1 MEKID
6 FKKELKHLYQ
16 PSKKKVEQVDVPEM
30 NFIMVDGHGDPNTAQ
45 EYKEAMEALY
55 GLAYT
60 LKFKSKLE
68 LERDYTVPP
77 LEGLWWADDMDAFL
91 TGDKDQW
98 DWTMMSMVPDW
109 ITPEMIETAK
119 AELKAKKNPSALDK
133 LYVQKF
139 HEGLAAQ
146 ITYIGPYAD
155 EGPTIEKIHNF
166 IAEQGFARS
175 GKHHEIYIGDPRR
188 TAPEKLRT
196 VIRQPM
202 SRE

>member
-6 FKKELKHLYQ
+6 FKKALKHLYQ

-119 AELKAKKNPSALDK
+119 AELKAKKNPPRWISCMSRNSTKGWQRKSPISGRTPMKGPRSRRYTISSPSRASRAAENTTKSTSATRG
-133 LYVQKF
+133 V
-139 HEGLAAQ
+139 
-146 ITYIGPYAD
+146 
-155 EGPTIEKIHNF
+155 
-166 IAEQGFARS
+166 
-175 GKHHEIYIGDPRR
+175 PRR
-188 TAPEKLRT
+188 KSCAPSSA
-196 VIRQPM
+196 
-202 SRE
+202 SR